1 MVHEFDVMEA
11 SLPTAYRRDGW
22 VLDLLGAAELLDD
35 TQRAAAWDAAAQMF
49 LDSMTWL
56 LATEEQLAGLQPTA
70 SDTVEERRAALSAK
84 WQAAAGKCDLEK
96 IKAVC
101 GSWQGVAAE
110 VTYDGKAV
118 ITVLFRSWADMPS
131 NMDNVRAALREII
144 PAHLR
149 FAVTAQLVRETTAGI
164 YTVVTASRRKCYPD
178 IEVDQW
184 HREAEAVQYSTVT
197 TTRHRNY
204 TEIEVQ

>member
-1 MVHEFDVMEA
+1 MAREFDATVRN
-11 SLPTAYRRDGW
+11 LPTAYRKDPW
-22 VLDLLGAAELLDD
+22 VLDLLGAAEGMDEA
-35 TQRAAAWDAAAQMF
+35 QRAAAWDVAAQMF
-49 LDSMTWL
+49 LASMTWQ
-56 LATEEQLAGLQPTA
+56 LATEERLAGLQPAA

-84 WQAAAGKCDLEK
+84 WQAAADKCDLEK

-110 VTYDGKAV
+110 VTYNGLNL
-118 ITVLFRSWADMPS
+118 ITVLFRSWTNMPG
-131 NMDNVRAALREII
+131 NMDSVRQALREII

-149 FAVTAQLVRETTAGI
+149 FAVTAQLVRETTAGV
-164 YTVVTASRRKCYPD
+164 YATVTASRRKAYPD

-204 TEIEVQ
+204 TEIGVQ

>member
-1 MVHEFDVMEA
+1 MPREFDTTINN
-11 SLPTAYRRDGW
+11 LPTAYRKDPW
-22 VLDLLGAAELLDD
+22 VLDLLGAAEGLDED
-35 TQRAAAWDAAAQMF
+35 QRAAAWDVAAQMF
-49 LDSMTWL
+49 LASMTWQL
-56 LATEEQLAGLQPTA
+56 GTEEQLAGLRPTA

-84 WQAAAGKCDLEK
+84 WQAAADKCDLEK

-110 VTYDGKAV
+110 VTYNGLNL

-131 NMDNVRAALREII
+131 NMDSVRAALREII